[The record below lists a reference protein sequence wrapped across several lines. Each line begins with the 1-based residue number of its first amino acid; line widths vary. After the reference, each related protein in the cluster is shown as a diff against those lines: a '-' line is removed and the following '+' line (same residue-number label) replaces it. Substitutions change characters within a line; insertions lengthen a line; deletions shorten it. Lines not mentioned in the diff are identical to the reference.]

1 MGRSKIYALLLGATA
16 IVPASAAFAAD
27 IPEVPPP
34 VEFHGSWYLR
44 GDIGFSNQHVGSLFN
59 VLYDDPGIDSV
70 TNLQKDFASAPL
82 FGLGI
87 GFRHSDHLRFDLTG
101 EYRGG
106 AVFTGL
112 DVVQPTADDPYDD
125 QYTGIKQEW
134 TFLANGYWDIGTW
147 KGFTP
152 FVGAGIGVSYN
163 TISSFTDVSSVIPS
177 VAYGASASQWNFAWA
192 LHAGLSYQ
200 VNDRLTIEAAYR
212 YIDLGNAHSG
222 DLVTFDGTN
231 DVYNPMEFR
240 HLTSH
245 DFKVGFR
252 WALDGGQ
259 QSYYPPV
266 VKY

>member
-1 MGRSKIYALLLGATA
+1 MGRSKIYALLLGASA
-16 IVPASAAFAAD
+16 IVPAANAFAAD

-34 VEFHGSWYLR
+34 VQFHGGWYLR

-59 VLYDDPGIDSV
+59 ILYDDVDSV
-70 TNLQKDFASAPL
+70 TNVSKDFSAAPF

-87 GFRHSDHLRFDLTG
+87 GFQHSDHLRFDLTG

-106 AVFTGL
+106 STFHGL
-112 DVVQPTADDPYDD
+112 DIYTDPDPATDEYTA
-125 QYTGIKQEW
+125 IKSEW

-152 FVGAGIGVSYN
+152 FVGAGLGVSYN
-163 TISSFTDVSSVIPS
+163 TISGFTDVNTPLLG
-177 VAYGASASQWNFAWA
+177 VAYGATASEWNFAWA
-192 LHAGLSYQ
+192 LHAGLSYK

-212 YIDLGNAHSG
+212 YLDLGNAHTG
-222 DLVTFDGTN
+222 DLVTFEGDN
-231 DVYNPMEFR
+231 DVPNNPMEFH
-240 HLTSH
+240 HLYSH
-245 DFKVGFR
+245 DIKVGFR
-252 WALDGGQ
+252 WAFDAPQ

>member
-1 MGRSKIYALLLGATA
+1 M
-16 IVPASAAFAAD
+16 
-27 IPEVPPP
+27 
-34 VEFHGSWYLR
+34 
-44 GDIGFSNQHVGSLFN
+44 
-59 VLYDDPGIDSV
+59 
-70 TNLQKDFASAPL
+70 
-82 FGLGI
+82 
-87 GFRHSDHLRFDLTG
+87 RFDLTG

-106 AVFTGL
+106 SVFRGL
-112 DVVQPTADDPYDD
+112 DIYTDADATPTTGTDE
-125 QYTGIKQEW
+125 YTGIKTEW

-152 FVGAGIGVSYN
+152 FVGAGVGFTYN
-163 TISSFTDVSSVIPS
+163 TISAFTDINTPALG
-177 VAYGASASQWNFAWA
+177 VAYGATASQWNFAWA

-222 DLVTFDGTN
+222 DLIAFDGTN
-231 DVYNPMEFR
+231 DEDNPMEFR
-240 HLTSH
+240 HIYSH

-252 WALDGGQ
+252 WAFDAPQ

>member
-1 MGRSKIYALLLGATA
+1 MGRSKIYALLLSASA

-34 VEFHGSWYLR
+34 VQFHGGWYLR
-44 GDIGFSNQHVGSLFN
+44 GDIGFSNQKVGSLFN
-59 VLYDDPGIDSV
+59 VLYDDADTV
-70 TNLQKDFASAPL
+70 TNVSKEFSAAPL

-87 GFRHSDHLRFDLTG
+87 GFQANDHMRFDLTG

-106 AVFTGL
+106 SVFRGL
-112 DVVQPTADDPYDD
+112 DIYTDADATPTTGTDE
-125 QYTGIKQEW
+125 YTGIKTEW

-152 FVGAGIGVSYN
+152 FVGAGVGFTYN
-163 TISSFTDVSSVIPS
+163 TISAFTDINTPALG
-177 VAYGASASQWNFAWA
+177 VAYGATASQWNFAWA

-222 DLVTFDGTN
+222 DLIAFDGTN
-231 DVYNPMEFR
+231 DEDNPMEFR
-240 HLTSH
+240 HIYSH

-252 WALDGGQ
+252 WAFDAPQ